1 VICARPTCGKAMGED
16 EKFGYDMRLR
26 GLPQRRYFCSD
37 GHSLTT
43 GVEEALAKKEVVP
56 LEMRLRAL
64 TCQRCDAPLVRRRVD
79 AKYCLPCV
87 RLVDV
92 ERLRRER
99 AERAAARAAEPPRCR
114 NGHLVTPETTIVEK
128 KGTKRCLICRTA
140 AWHRS
145 AQQPQRKAQQ
155 AAWRARVRARRTHCR
170 AGHLLDEGNTY
181 LHTSGARI
189 CRQCR
194 ADRATGR
201 LAGSS
206 NREPNKHC
214 RRGHAYGESNPYR
227 RGKWCVV
234 CRTEQQVR
242 RLEQMSSGMLVAAY

>member
-140 AWHRS
+140 AWRRS
-145 AQQPQRKAQQ
+145 AEQPQRKSQQ

-170 AGHLLDEGNTY
+170 AGHLLDAFAASAAQTEPQ
-181 LHTSGARI
+181 GAWP
-189 CRQCR
+189 
-194 ADRATGR
+194 ARATGSPTST
-201 LAGSS
+201 AGGDTPMASRTPTGGASGAWSASTSS
-206 NREPNKHC
+206 
-214 RRGHAYGESNPYR
+214 RR
-227 RGKWCVV
+227 
-234 CRTEQQVR
+234 
-242 RLEQMSSGMLVAAY
+242 SGWST